1 MWGHLGVG
9 VWMQAI
15 ASLGP
20 PSPCWLC
27 CPSCFPNMLYF
38 IEIVCKTLPPP
49 PTRLFILQQ
58 GSVCSRFALAR
69 RGGGSSRQLWEGV
82 HGCVLPFLKN

>member
-9 VWMQAI
+9 VSMQAI

-49 PTRLFILQQ
+49 PTQLFILQQ
-58 GSVCSRFALAR
+58 GSLFVQDLLLQGGEEGTA
-69 RGGGSSRQLWEGV
+69 GGSGRGYMAGSC
-82 HGCVLPFLKN
+82 HF